1 MIRRDI
7 KPPSV
12 WPPITDGLTFYA
24 PLKRDFGT
32 VPVFSAA
39 GTTGLSTETVDADGT
54 YEEDFSNLIVGAS
67 ANTARI
73 TPNGMLS
80 EVASTNHALYSADM
94 SNAAWVK
101 SNMAVDS
108 DSHIDPSGN
117 ANTTCELR
125 ATAGNATILQ
135 TVTIASAAFR
145 YAVYLKRKTGSGN
158 VDITIDNGGTWAT
171 KTINSTSWTR
181 VDVGKTAANPIFGI
195 RIVTSG
201 DEVLATFNQMEP
213 QAAPTSY
220 IPTEAAS
227 VTRSADVFTY
237 PSSGNIAASA
247 GTVIAH
253 TVPISD
259 ATGRSANGQLFS
271 TFAGGDADGVLVNVT
286 SANVAQLLV
295 KSGNSTVANLSGL
308 EVISESTGAV
318 VAAAWAANDFRL
330 YTDGGD
336 EQADTSGAAPTTQN
350 ASLFIGC
357 RNDSALQ
364 LNGTIQLLVIYNRA
378 LSAAEIAC
386 ASNWIRSRAAVI

>member
-1 MIRRDI
+1 M
-7 KPPSV
+7 PS
-12 WPPITDGLTFYA
+12 IQGGLTFVA
-24 PLKRDFGT
+24 HLDKTTRPQ
-32 VPVFSAA
+32 FSAA

-54 YEEDFSNLIVGAS
+54 YQDWQTKLITDAT

-73 TPNGMLS
+73 TPNGVLS

-108 DSHIDPSGN
+108 DSHIDPAGN

-158 VDITIDNGGTWAT
+158 IDITIDNGGTWTT

-201 DEVLATFNQMEP
+201 DEVLATFNQLEP

-220 IPTEAAS
+220 IPTTSAS
-227 VTRSADVFTY
+227 VTRGADDFVYDNTGDANVNAAAGTILCAVSIPSVETRSQYTFDARTATDGVALL
-237 PSSGNIAASA
+237 SSGQRFRFRVES
-247 GTVIAH
+247 
-253 TVPISD
+253 
-259 ATGRSANGQLFS
+259 
-271 TFAGGDADGVLVNVT
+271 GG
-286 SANVAQLLV
+286 
-295 KSGNSTVANLSGL
+295 
-308 EVISESTGAV
+308 GAV
-318 VAAAWAANDFRL
+318 ADMSGDTDWSLTSPNVVACVWALNDFRL
-330 YTDGGD
+330 YLDGSLD
-336 EQADTSGAAPTTQN
+336 ATADTSGAAP
-350 ASLFIGC
+350 AGMGDL
-357 RNDSALQ
+357 ALGKFRSN
-364 LNGTIQLLVIYNRA
+364 LLGNLGGTIQHLLIYNRA
-378 LSAAEIAC
+378 LSAAEIGKVSSEIKHWAG
-386 ASNWIRSRAAVI
+386 VQ